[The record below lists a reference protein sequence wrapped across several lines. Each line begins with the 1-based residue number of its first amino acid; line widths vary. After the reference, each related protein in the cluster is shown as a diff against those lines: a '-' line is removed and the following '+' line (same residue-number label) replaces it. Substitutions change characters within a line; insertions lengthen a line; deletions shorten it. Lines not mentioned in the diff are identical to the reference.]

1 MDNET
6 MSLEIFNYG
15 LYTLKGFFTY
25 RLLINS
31 GEFRGIYLNLNG
43 GTLWILPVS
52 VKDFAFKEGGSWFN
66 WDKGSVFPEPSLE
79 LSDTEKIKE
88 VM

>member
-6 MSLEIFNYG
+6 MSLEIFYYG

-43 GTLWILPVS
+43 RYTVNFSSI
-52 VKDFAFKEGGSWFN
+52 
-66 WDKGSVFPEPSLE
+66 SLRFGP
-79 LSDTEKIKE
+79 
-88 VM
+88 